1 MGATGFAAEKGLAS
15 GFAKGRSLASAA
27 DPRGE
32 AAMGERLA
40 DVMLLLR
47 DFFNKRPASTVLGCF
62 RAQDFDRSG
71 KFELREFALALKAF
85 GFQMSD
91 GDYELVFNWFDKD
104 GSVTLTLTLTLAL
117 ALTLTLTRTLTL
129 TLTLTLALA
138 LTLTRTRT
146 RTRTR
151 TLASSPPTAR
161 TRRCYTTWSSACMC
175 CGTWSSLTRTRT

>member
-1 MGATGFAAEKGLAS
+1 MHSATQSLYAADGLVGQNEMHACNVPPGQPDGAGPGPGGGAGVGVTGFAAEKGLAG
-15 GFAKGRSLASAA
+15 GFATGRSLATAA

-71 KFELREFALALKAF
+71 KFELKEFALALKAF

-91 GDYELVFNWFDKD
+91 EDYELVFNWFDKD
-104 GSVTLTLTLTLAL
+104 GSGIVELKEFLNELRSEPSDHM
-117 ALTLTLTRTLTL
+117 TRVGI
-129 TLTLTLALA
+129 
-138 LTLTRTRT
+138 
-146 RTRTR
+146 
-151 TLASSPPTAR
+151 SP
-161 TRRCYTTWSSACMC
+161 
-175 CGTWSSLTRTRT
+175 